1 MVCNT
6 TAKDLNLNSGAVS
19 KSIVEVAGQAIQKEV
34 SEQCPYGLRV
44 GEHVTT
50 SAGNMKCRC
59 IFHAVLDKWD
69 GDNGTAQ
76 EVGEVWLHCIEL
88 LIFQSWSTTFVITIR
103 IVV

>member
-34 SEQCPYGLRV
+34 SEQCQFGLQV

-50 SAGNMKCRC
+50 SAGNIKCRR

-76 EVGEVWLHCIEL
+76 EVGEICFCFRQKI
-88 LIFQSWSTTFVITIR
+88 STKLFSVY
-103 IVV
+103 